1 MPAHNHVEL
10 TGNLGAE
17 PELRFTVAGT
27 LVAKA
32 SLAVHHRYLTGERWL
47 QRTDWFRLVAFGA
60 VAELLATFAK
70 GERVNIRGR
79 LQASSYLDREGVKRT
94 TVEVVVLQALLAPLP
109 PKHDAMASSAPVAED
124 LPPTPAPPPVVLEL
138 SRDDLVAPKPR
149 RRRVKAAA

>member
-17 PELRFTVAGT
+17 PELRFTATGT
-27 LVAKA
+27 PVAKA

-94 TVEVVVLQALLAPLP
+94 TVEVVVLQARLAPLP
-109 PKHDAMASSAPVAED
+109 PTHDAMASPAPVAED
-124 LPPTPAPPPVVLEL
+124 LPPAPPPVVLEL